1 MADAISAVERRN
13 GGARILAVC
22 WNSVSEPRLEKSG
35 RFADSVILL
44 RWPSSIAMQSES
56 ACSAFKS
63 AIQIISST
71 NQGQMREGLR
81 EIA

>member
-44 RWPSSIAMQSES
+44 RWPSSIAN
-56 ACSAFKS
+56 
-63 AIQIISST
+63 AIRISL
-71 NQGQMREGLR
+71 LR
-81 EIA
+81 LQERDSDYKQH